1 MNQKKQ
7 WPGSGGLFIGLFF
20 FSYLLLYFICRPN
33 GMSGKTM
40 LIASL
45 VCAFVAVF
53 VDWISKTIKGAGRNV
68 IEASQNNN
76 AQSYQQAYYQNYQ
89 PMLVCPRCRSN
100 LVSVQIVQ
108 ENQGSVTNTKTKA
121 TYKRKG
127 HGLLYWLFIGWWF
140 WIIDLFLW
148 IFCTIPRLIIEI
160 IRPKKYKK
168 KERSKSV
175 TNNQIAYKKICTC
188 QNCGNAWITNM

>member
-1 MNQKKQ
+1 MSRNNQ
-7 WPGSGGLFIGLFF
+7 F
-20 FSYLLLYFICRPN
+20 
-33 GMSGKTM
+33 
-40 LIASL
+40 
-45 VCAFVAVF
+45 
-53 VDWISKTIKGAGRNV
+53 
-68 IEASQNNN
+68 
-76 AQSYQQAYYQNYQ
+76 QNYQ
-89 PMLVCPRCRSN
+89 SMLVCPRCHSN
-100 LVSVQIVQ
+100 YVSVQIVQ

-168 KERSKSV
+168 KEQSKSV

-188 QNCGNAWITNM
+188 QNCGNAWIEGM